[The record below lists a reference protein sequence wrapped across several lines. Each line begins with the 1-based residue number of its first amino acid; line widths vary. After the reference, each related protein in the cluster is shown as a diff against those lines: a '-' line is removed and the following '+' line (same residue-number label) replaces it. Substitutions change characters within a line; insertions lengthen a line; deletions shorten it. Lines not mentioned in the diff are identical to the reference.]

1 MQPQQRFQ
9 FCPQCGSARS
19 ASNLRANPLRCE
31 ACDFHFY
38 FNPTLAAAAFLF
50 DDEGRAIFIRRAK
63 DPGIG
68 KLTVP
73 GGFVDIGETAEEAL
87 AREVCEEVGLE
98 IADVRYVCSM
108 TNLYFYKDVT
118 YPVCDLMFCGRA
130 LQPETAAALDGATA
144 FVWLKLRDVDPEELA
159 FPSVKRGLAILLEG
173 QNPRTPHSLP
183 NR

>member
-1 MQPQQRFQ
+1 MQPQQRFL

-19 ASNLRANPLRCE
+19 TSNLGENPLRCE
-31 ACDFHFY
+31 ACGFHFY

-50 DDEGRAIFIRRAK
+50 DDVGRAIFIRRAK

-87 AREVCEEVGLE
+87 AREVREEVGLE
-98 IADVRYVCSM
+98 IADVRYVCSV
-108 TNLYFYKDVT
+108 TNMYFYKNVT

-144 FVWLKLRDVDPEELA
+144 FHWLNLRDVDPEELA

-173 QNPRTPHSLP
+173 QNPHAPHSLP

>member
-1 MQPQQRFQ
+1 MQPKQLFR
-9 FCPQCGSARS
+9 FCPQCGTATN
-19 ASNLRANPLRCE
+19 AGANPLRCQ
-31 ACDFHFY
+31 ACGLHFY

-50 DDEGRAIFIRRAK
+50 DDAGRAIFIRRAR

-87 AREVCEEVGLE
+87 AREVREEVGLA
-98 IADVRYVCSM
+98 IADVRYVCSL
-108 TNLYFYKDVT
+108 TNLYFYKNVT

-130 LQPETAAALDGATA
+130 LQPETAAALDGATS
-144 FVWLKLRDVDPEELA
+144 FVWLKLTDVDPEELA
-159 FPSVKRGLAILLEG
+159 FPSVKRGLAILLEA
-173 QNPRTPHSLP
+173 QDPRTLHSSP